1 MKINDLINPFEFSG
15 YLITSDEYVRDY
27 MVLPDEFSSC
37 LFKLRLGY
45 AMKGSPLT
53 QEEVFALYPVLTE
66 NRRHILDT
74 VTARFFKKD
83 KELLI
88 DERLEKSLSMRK
100 EAHSLLENFIQ
111 NEVSKRLEKMKAG
124 WMSSEKRKLTKILQE
139 KIEAELRTESAR
151 LKDEVARADP
161 QFINKPVSISST
173 NVQQND
179 DRTST
184 DDQQNFNRASTK
196 VQQTTQQTF
205 NRQVNK
211 TSANDQQNANRMSAN
226 DPTEGQQNVNRTSTN
241 RSTKLQQ
248 TTQQTVN
255 KQVSKTSTNDPTNS
269 QQIHEN
275 CSEALS
281 TNWSAVAQKDG
292 KTAVFSA
299 GNVTK
304 NEMEIAENEKSSSR
318 TYTRAHRSDRI
329 SDNKNINK
337 SESVSESD
345 RSLKIKKLFA
355 REKSA
360 WMIGEVLEV
369 LVFFGLDEKALA
381 RWRSRNPENQNF
393 ILELAAGGMSR
404 FDYDT
409 IAQVFARCQAAKD
422 KEGKPLSS
430 AVAFVLTSLQHELT
444 AVSNRKNAR
453 QTASESAQPKR
464 FRDID
469 YMEGIERLNP
479 DGTFVLKR
487 KTEGR

>member
-329 SDNKNINK
+329 SDNNLINK
-337 SESVSESD
+337 ILIN
-345 RSLKIKKLFA
+345 RNLYRNRI
-355 REKSA
+355 
-360 WMIGEVLEV
+360 EV
-369 LVFFGLDEKALA
+369 
-381 RWRSRNPENQNF
+381 
-393 ILELAAGGMSR
+393 
-404 FDYDT
+404 
-409 IAQVFARCQAAKD
+409 
-422 KEGKPLSS
+422 
-430 AVAFVLTSLQHELT
+430 
-444 AVSNRKNAR
+444 
-453 QTASESAQPKR
+453 
-464 FRDID
+464 
-469 YMEGIERLNP
+469 
-479 DGTFVLKR
+479 
-487 KTEGR
+487 